1 MKIRPIDIARKLNIS
16 TSTLRR
22 YESWGIVPPSERA
35 ANGYRM
41 YTEEHVAY
49 FECIWA
55 MLPGFGRSI
64 TKEVL
69 RKVQRKE
76 VDDALWLVNKQQARI
91 HQDKTMAEKT
101 VRILEN
107 EELDNFE
114 PEGKRK
120 WMTIGEVSALTGV
133 SSSAIRHWEKE
144 GLISLPRD
152 QTNGYRRFHRNQIRQ
167 IQMIRILRSANYPLE
182 VIRQVIKELGHNHIE
197 VARRFARDSLEKLNS
212 INRNQMRGIYYLYR
226 LLSLLELL

>member
-1 MKIRPIDIARKLNIS
+1 MNIRPIDIARKLNIS
-16 TSTLRR
+16 TSALRR
-22 YESWGIVPPSERA
+22 YEKWGIVPPAERA

-49 FECIWA
+49 FECFRA
-55 MLPGFGRSI
+55 MLPGFGMKI

-76 VDDALWLVNKQQARI
+76 VEDALWIVNQEQARL

-107 EELDNFE
+107 EELDKFE
-114 PEGKRK
+114 LGGNRK
-120 WMTIGEVSALTGV
+120 WMTIGEVSAFTGA

-152 QTNGYRRFHRNQIRQ
+152 QENGYRKFNRTQIRQ

-182 VIRQVIKELGHNHIE
+182 VIRQVLKEFGHNQIE
-197 VARRFARDSLEKLNS
+197 VARRFARDSLDKLNY
-212 INRNQMRGIYYLYR
+212 INRNQVRGIYYLYR
-226 LLSLLELL
+226 LCSLLKLL

>member
-1 MKIRPIDIARKLNIS
+1 MIRPIDIARKLNIS

-22 YESWGIVPPSERA
+22 YESWGIVPPAERA

-55 MLPGFGRSI
+55 MLPGFGRNI

-76 VDDALWLVNKQQARI
+76 VDDALWLVNKEQARL
-91 HQDKTMAEKT
+91 HQDKAMAEKT

-107 EELDNFE
+107 EEFDKFE
-114 PEGKRK
+114 LVGKRK
-120 WMTIGEVSALTGV
+120 WMTIGEVSAFVGA

-152 QTNGYRRFHRNQIRQ
+152 QGNGYRKFNRTQIRQ
-167 IQMIRILRSANYPLE
+167 IQVIRILRSANYPLE
-182 VIRQVIKELGHNHIE
+182 IIKQVIQELGHNHIE
-197 VARRFARDSLEKLNS
+197 VARRFARDSLDKLNC
-212 INRNQMRGIYYLYR
+212 INRHQVRGIYYLYR
-226 LLSLLELL
+226 LCSLLELL

>member
-22 YESWGIVPPSERA
+22 YESWGIVPPAERS

-41 YTEEHVAY
+41 YTEEHMAY
-49 FECIWA
+49 FECIQA
-55 MLPGFGRSI
+55 MLPGFGRDI

-76 VDDALWLVNKQQARI
+76 VDEALWLVNKQQARL
-91 HQDKTMAEKT
+91 HQDKEMAEKT

-107 EELDNFE
+107 EELDKFE
-114 PEGKRK
+114 PGGKRK
-120 WMTIGEVSALTGV
+120 WMTIGEVSAFTGV

-144 GLISLPRD
+144 GLISVPRD
-152 QTNGYRRFHRNQIRQ
+152 EENGYRKFNRTQIRQ

-182 VIRQVIKELGHNHIE
+182 VIRQVLEELGHNRIE
-197 VARRFARDSLEKLNS
+197 IARRFARDSLEKLNY
-212 INRNQMRGIYYLYR
+212 INRNQVRGVYYLYR
-226 LLSLLELL
+226 LCSLLKLL